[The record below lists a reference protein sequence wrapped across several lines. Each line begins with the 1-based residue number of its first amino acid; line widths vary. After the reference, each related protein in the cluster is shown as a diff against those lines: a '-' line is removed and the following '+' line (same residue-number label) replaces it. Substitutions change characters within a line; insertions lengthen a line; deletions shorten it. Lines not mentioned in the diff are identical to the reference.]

1 MTLETPPESFLKQVI
16 QDAGDDQILMNESYQ
31 HQDIIPFPSDR
42 ISAMSSIKPTRIGLL
57 AGAGRFP
64 RDFAIA
70 AQAAGHSVYC
80 LGVAGMADEGL
91 KEVCDDFRTYSV
103 ARIGKAI
110 RTFKKAGVRRIVM
123 AGKIEKTVMFH
134 PFLWLR
140 LMPDWRTL
148 HLWFRYAKENKKD
161 DTLLLAVIRE
171 FERDGFHFDSALDY
185 APELLVK
192 HGFLTNKKP
201 STAQWRDIQ
210 FGWDLAREMGR
221 LDVGQTVV
229 VNDTAVIAIEAI
241 EGTDKCIRRA
251 GELCR
256 RGGFTVVKVAKPQQD
271 RRFDVPTVGVETV
284 KTMHEAGGRIL
295 AIEAGQTIIL
305 EPDEVAKLADRFGIS
320 IVAVNTAEL
329 AMRAAA

>member
-1 MTLETPPESFLKQVI
+1 
-16 QDAGDDQILMNESYQ
+16 MNQTYEY
-31 HQDIIPFPSDR
+31 QDIIPFPTER
-42 ISAMSSIKPTRIGLL
+42 ITTVGNMEPIRIGLL
-57 AGAGRFP
+57 AGGGRFP
-64 RDFAIA
+64 VEFAEA
-70 AQAAGHSVYC
+70 ARAAGHFVFG
-80 LGVAGMADEGL
+80 LGVAGMATEELAEACDEFKL
-91 KEVCDDFRTYSV
+91 YPL

-110 RTFKKAGVRRIVM
+110 RLFKKAGVQRIVM
-123 AGKIEKTVMFH
+123 AGKIEKTVLFH
-134 PFLWLR
+134 PFRWLR
-140 LMPDWRTL
+140 LLPDWRTL
-148 HLWFRYAKENKKD
+148 HMWFRYAKANKKD
-161 DTLLLAVIRE
+161 DTILLAIIRE

-201 STAQWRDIQ
+201 TASQWRDIH

-256 RGGFTVVKVAKPQQD
+256 RGGFTVVKVAKPKQD
-271 RRFDVPTVGVETV
+271 RRFDVPTIGVDTI
-284 KTMHEAGGRIL
+284 KSMHEAGGRIL

-305 EPDEVAKLADRFGIS
+305 EPEEVTRIADKFGIA
-320 IVAVNTAEL
+320 IVAVNTEEL
-329 AMRAAA
+329 ALRVAA